1 MALITEVT
9 RLMLLL
15 ATLQRTNTIDIVTN
29 CDTSPGKVYRVVEK
43 TDVVSKCEGVAVNTT
58 VNFYLY
64 KLSGEVVT
72 ISTCTPF
79 CNHMYRTFDA
89 RRYSTVQ
96 YLKETYTR
104 CYIYYPAYRDM
115 AGTVVC
121 SEFFSNGTTRE
132 RRCPLDIV
140 YPFQLNNTFVMTNYE
155 NWTVTAVFSTFR
167 VFSAMNLYVIDIN
180 EYLATNDGASFF
192 VQNPNVTTWTAFEPF
207 IEITANET
215 YYKGN
220 FTASWSLPSQSGS
233 YYYTA
238 DLYPSE
244 QTNVRLY
251 PINGTL
257 VISEPS
263 QPTQNCNL
271 TYVPEVGTVD
281 CMCSTMSLGR
291 PPGRLQWLVGNDVI
305 AAGGYGVTQL
315 QFPTN
320 RVNRTHDG
328 LQVTCQLDWVVRQ
341 RVVVSDRVAY
351 GPESVSI
358 QFRSENCQVIMT
370 CTVDAIKPFL
380 PDMIQWGGLCQG
392 QKGAECT
399 FKANGAEDDGKVVT
413 CTVTNGA
420 NNGRG
425 ASSSV
430 RIAVTGCSTTGNGSG
445 TGYVSTVIKGSAT
458 GNGTG
463 VGDGTGKGDVMAPSD
478 STAYI
483 IGIAVAAAL
492 AVIFGISLLVVVVC
506 MCRHRGAEGNR
517 VRTEDS
523 RQTTDQPQDNM
534 SLYLHPSVSQ
544 QPRSQQ
550 PPQQDND
557 TCPPD
562 DNHHYES
569 IHSNAHHDELR
580 NQSSRITSVENGSC
594 SSMTT
599 STARPDLQYEQQGR
613 PPPFLHQQNG
623 TTTSTWT

>member
-1 MALITEVT
+1 ME
-9 RLMLLL
+9 
-15 ATLQRTNTIDIVTN
+15 DIVTN

-341 RVVVSDRVAY
+341 RVVVSDRVATTSHGDVLY
-351 GPESVSI
+351 IFFPDGPE
-358 QFRSENCQVIMT
+358 R
-370 CTVDAIKPFL
+370 
-380 PDMIQWGGLCQG
+380 
-392 QKGAECT
+392 
-399 FKANGAEDDGKVVT
+399 
-413 CTVTNGA
+413 
-420 NNGRG
+420 
-425 ASSSV
+425 
-430 RIAVTGCSTTGNGSG
+430 CSTTGNGSG

-506 MCRHRGAEGNR
+506 MCRHRGAAEGNR